1 MTNPLADR
9 IRPESLEQVVGQQ
22 HLLGPGK
29 ALRQLIESG
38 DIPNL
43 IFYGPPGVGKTTV
56 ASIIAKRTD
65 RALRRLN
72 GTNASTADIRALVAE
87 LDTLSAPNG
96 ILLYLDEIQYFNK
109 RQQQSLLEYIEN
121 GKITAVESGK
131 PAELSPEDID
141 AGGSVLLP
149 GFIDA
154 HTHLGII
161 ENGIAFEGDDCN
173 EATDPFTPH
182 LRVIDGVNPLD
193 HCFAE
198 ARAAG
203 VTTVMTS
210 PGSANACG
218 GTMAILKT
226 AGRMADRM
234 QIGTGVKFALGENPK
249 SVYNDRDETPITR
262 MATAAMIREGLAK
275 AQRYQQELDFAES
288 DPDEHMPDYDAK
300 SEALLPLLERDVKA
314 HFHCHR
320 ADDICTAIRIAKE
333 FNLDYVIIHGT
344 EGHLI
349 ADILAEENAPV
360 IAGPILCDRCKP
372 EMQHLTISGPS
383 IMQKAGVKLALCT
396 DHPVIP
402 IQYLPTTAALAV
414 KGGMQRE
421 DALYAITAGA
431 AEILGVENRIGSIAA
446 GMDADLQLYRG
457 DPLDLLC
464 DPWLVMINGRRVAA
478 DLTPQ
483 SQE

>member
-1 MTNPLADR
+1 MKIWNAVIHTQTAAG
-9 IRPESLEQVVGQQ
+9 I
-22 HLLGPGK
+22 
-29 ALRQLIESG
+29 IE
-38 DIPNL
+38 
-43 IFYGPPGVGKTTV
+43 
-56 ASIIAKRTD
+56 
-65 RALRRLN
+65 N
-72 GTNASTADIRALVAE
+72 GYVSV
-87 LDTLSAPNG
+87 
-96 ILLYLDEIQYFNK
+96 
-109 RQQQSLLEYIEN
+109 EN
-121 GKITAVESGK
+121 GKISEVASGT
-131 PAELSPEDID
+131 PELIAPEDID
-141 AGGSVLLP
+141 AGGSILLP

-193 HCFAE
+193 RCFEE
-198 ARAAG
+198 ARTAG

-210 PGSANACG
+210 PGSANTCG

-226 AGRMADRM
+226 AGKMVDRM
-234 QIGTGVKFALGENPK
+234 LIGTGMKFALGENPK

-262 MATAAMIREGLAK
+262 MATAAMIREGLSK

-300 SEALLPLLERDVKA
+300 SEALLPVLERDVKA

-333 FNLDYVIIHGT
+333 FNLDYVIVHGT
-344 EGHLI
+344 EGYEI
-349 ADILAEENAPV
+349 ADILAEEQVPV
-360 IAGPILCDRCKP
+360 IAGPTLCDRCKP
-372 EMQHLTISGPS
+372 EMQKLTIQNPALLH
-383 IMQKAGVKLALCT
+383 QAGVKVALCT

-402 IQYLPTTAALAV
+402 IQYLSTTAALAV
-414 KGGMQRE
+414 KGGMSRE
-421 DALYAITAGA
+421 DAIYAITAGA
-431 AEILGVENRIGSIAA
+431 AEILGVEERVGSIAV

-464 DPWLVMINGRRVAA
+464 DPWLVMIDGKICV
-478 DLTPQ
+478 Q
-483 SQE
+483 